1 MFTDCSMKR
10 NICWWMAAE
19 NWTWTTVGQHLEGTQ
34 CWVSLWKMRIFGICA
49 RNVSLGNCSVLCLVL
64 LPFFHWLICV
74 WMSKPWNLLVLS
86 SSFSAAEDDWSSY
99 NLCSLLSSKHN
110 WKDFWCVWEAA
121 LEWGWAEGLKWNS
134 GSWNVWDWPSSQ
146 SCAAKEHCARA
157 WQRTAAN
164 LLLGHVPLPNIR
176 LCRHKVPLLLL
187 QSASF
192 TSASLYLVFP
202 SSWKL
207 RVSQHHPWD
216 RFFVWIFIFLWL
228 QLCRRKESWLDIYIF
243 IKIWIFHPLV
253 QWEVWEQR
261 CPAWPS
267 HPSLWSKLS

>member
-19 NWTWTTVGQHLEGTQ
+19 NWTWTTVGQHLEVTQ

-86 SSFSAAEDDWSSY
+86 SSFSAAEHDWSSY

-157 WQRTAAN
+157 CKE
-164 LLLGHVPLPNIR
+164 LLQTCCWGTFPFPTSGCAGTKCLYFYFKVP
-176 LCRHKVPLLLL
+176 PLLLPHFTWCFRPL
-187 QSASF
+187 ESLGLLSITHGTGSSSEFSF
-192 TSASLYLVFP
+192 SFDSSCAEGKSLDWISIYL
-202 SSWKL
+202 
-207 RVSQHHPWD
+207 
-216 RFFVWIFIFLWL
+216 
-228 QLCRRKESWLDIYIF
+228 
-243 IKIWIFHPLV
+243 
-253 QWEVWEQR
+253 
-261 CPAWPS
+261 
-267 HPSLWSKLS
+267 